1 MNAEPADSAVTAVPK
16 ATKRARKPAV
26 RPSPAADTASAAA
39 TANEAVADTVLKLD
53 ADLGIDHTASLRAQL
68 ASRIDDAAPV
78 IFDGSEVQRVH
89 TATLQLFLMF
99 CQSRYAAGR
108 QTAWH
113 NPSPSL
119 QAAAKVL
126 GLAPSLQLAR
136 DPS

>member
-16 ATKRARKPAV
+16 AAKRARKAAARPRPAT
-26 RPSPAADTASAAA
+26 DTAP
-39 TANEAVADTVLKLD
+39 EAVADTVLKLD

-68 ASRIDDAAPV
+68 AARIDDAAPV

-108 QTAWH
+108 QTVWH

-126 GLAPSLQLAR
+126 GLASTIQLAR